1 MINRNENGEI
11 VSVDKLSEI
20 TSELKRIEKNL
31 SAGMKKK
38 DSLTEEEEKSLAAD
52 AADMKA
58 LFGAVNPD
66 VQKGASPLELM
77 GYLKQVVRMKDLAE
91 KIKEMKND

>member
-20 TSELKRIEKNL
+20 TAELKKIEKKL
-31 SAGMKKK
+31 SEAMKKK

-58 LFGAVNPD
+58 LFSAVNPD

-77 GYLKQVVRMKDLAE
+77 GYLKQVVRMKELAE
-91 KIKEMKND
+91 KIKDMKND